1 VPWNSVE
8 FGHQNSKENTR
19 NIVPQNIVPQKIVR
33 KGSSRKG
40 SFRKRLV
47 GTGSVGKSSV
57 SQKIGQSKDRSVK
70 RAVSQKIEQDK
81 DRSAAAHGTN
91 RLFQC
96 SGGEQERAASNLNKQ
111 L

>member
-33 KGSSRKG
+33 KGSSRK
-40 SFRKRLV
+40 RLV
-47 GTGSVGKSSV
+47 RTGSVGKSSV
-57 SQKIGQSKDRSVK
+57 SQKLGQSKERSVK